1 MKRTRVRVVFRDARH
16 LILSITARCNYFNGR
31 LCVLL
36 ANDSFVCR
44 PSLPRARPP
53 VNLFLAPLS
62 DSCCSITFKESLRFL
77 RVERGAFRS
86 IYTYIYVYMY
96 KSRIT
101 VFLSGSGNGS
111 RYIYTIREISSN
123 FNFNFDLLN
132 NFSRTSLF

>member
-36 ANDSFVCR
+36 ANESFVCR

-62 DSCCSITFKESLRFL
+62 DSCCSITSKESLRFL
-77 RVERGAFRS
+77 RVERGASRS
-86 IYTYIYVYMY
+86 IYIYIHIYIVNNRSSLWVGIT
-96 KSRIT
+96 KRIE
-101 VFLSGSGNGS
+101 V
-111 RYIYTIREISSN
+111 YTIRKISSS

-132 NFSRTSLF
+132 NFTSPF